1 MAAQRRPQ
9 EGLVWC
15 APVPSG
21 LGGCYRDSREAA
33 ASPGCEERILTCA
46 AWCHFI
52 AGDGRRCLA
61 WNIAVYVGAYR
72 GSEEESDFAPFQGC
86 SEAGYRATGERAY
99 ST

>member
-1 MAAQRRPQ
+1 M
-9 EGLVWC
+9 WC

-21 LGGCYRDSREAA
+21 LGGCCRNSREAA

-61 WNIAVYVGAYR
+61 WNTAVYVGAFC